1 MPLKLATALL
11 LFGAVTALGQEPT
24 QRKTFSLPHVL
35 EAVGEAID
43 VPMPAGLNAADQQV
57 YAAHTDWLKSVRRR
71 VEVLKS
77 ESDAAAPVDAAAGQS
92 SEKRQYAPVKI
103 IKQWGRLQATIEEES
118 RKFNTLSNASKARHD
133 IAMNAI
139 RNMKA

>member
-1 MPLKLATALL
+1 MRLRFAVALL
-11 LFGAVTALGQEPT
+11 VLGSSSASGQELA
-24 QRKTFSLPHVL
+24 QRKTLALPHVL
-35 EAVGEAID
+35 EAVGQAID
-43 VPMPAGLNAADQQV
+43 MPMPAGLSAADQQA
-57 YAAHTDWLKSVRRR
+57 YAAHTEWLKSVRRR

-77 ESDAAAPVDAAAGQS
+77 NVAAPADAAGEQS
-92 SEKRQYAPVKI
+92 SEKRQHGAI
-103 IKQWGRLQATIEEES
+103 TITKQWERLQATIEEES